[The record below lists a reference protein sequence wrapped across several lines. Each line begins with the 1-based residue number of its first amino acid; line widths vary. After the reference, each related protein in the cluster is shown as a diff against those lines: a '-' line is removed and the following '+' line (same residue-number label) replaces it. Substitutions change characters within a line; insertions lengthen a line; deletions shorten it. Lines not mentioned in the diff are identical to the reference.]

1 MGKIHVISDNTSQD
15 KVFKLGRK
23 ELLVA
28 VAYTDGCYS
37 EFNEYDFDGEKAKI
51 VESLV
56 LNPKAKRY
64 DMDRWIRYRYLRL
77 FRLPFSV
84 TYKWKG
90 TDETFKVKP
99 ILWLRLGKVNDE
111 Y

>member
-28 VAYTDGCYS
+28 VGYTDGCYS

-64 DMDRWIRYRYLRL
+64 YTDRWIRYRYLRL

-84 TYKWKG
+84 TYKWKALM
-90 TDETFKVKP
+90 KP
-99 ILWLRLGKVNDE
+99 LRLSQLCGLDLEK
-111 Y
+111 